1 MSSKPKQKPA
11 QKDEGPTVEAVVL
24 ARLFGLT
31 PTRISQLG
39 KNGTLP
45 KARERGK
52 YLLWPSVKNY
62 IAALKN
68 PKVNG
73 HTTADGTEL
82 PEGIRTRKE
91 RKLDL
96 ECQKIEHQ
104 LDVQKGF
111 YILKTTAMEAAS
123 IAAVS
128 SKAAW
133 EGLEDDLPPMLEGL
147 TAPKMKVK
155 LRDYGRMKAKELS
168 EIFDEI

>member
-1 MSSKPKQKPA
+1 MSAKKQPE
-11 QKDEGPTVEAVVL
+11 QKEEVAVEAVVL

-45 KARERGK
+45 KAKARGK
-52 YLLWPSVKNY
+52 YLLWPSIKNY

-73 HTTADGTEL
+73 NGTANGEEL

-91 RKLDL
+91 KKLDL
-96 ECQKIEHQ
+96 ECQKIEFA
-104 LDVQKGF
+104 LDVSKGKF
-111 YILKTTAMEAAS
+111 ISKSAAIEAAS
-123 IAAVS
+123 IAAIA
-128 SKAAW
+128 SKTAW
-133 EGLEDDLPPMLEGL
+133 ESLEDTLPPMLEGL
-147 TAPKMKVK
+147 PAPKMKMK
-155 LRDYGRMKAKELS
+155 LRDFGRMKSKELS

>member
-1 MSSKPKQKPA
+1 MSANKKPA
-11 QKDEGPTVEAVVL
+11 PAPKDEGPTVEAVVL

-73 HTTADGTEL
+73 HSTADGTEL

-91 RKLDL
+91 RKIDL

-104 LDVQKGF
+104 LEVQKGK
-111 YILKTTAMEAAS
+111 YMLKSDAVEAAS
-123 IAAVS
+123 VAALA
-128 SKAAW
+128 SKTAW
-133 EGLEDDLPPMLEGL
+133 EGLEDEIPPMLEGL
-147 TAPKMKVK
+147 TAAKMKVK
-155 LRDYGRMKAKELS
+155 LRDYGRMKSNELA
-168 EIFDEI
+168 EIFEEL